1 MINLTTTLV
10 SFFNTN
16 NIGDRLI
23 SNTLKDKLSKY
34 DDLILCDFL
43 SQNDFSNEIKIS
55 EDESK
60 DETKDESKGSLKIN
74 ALSKASKLGFG
85 SILSKISYDQAI
97 KKNNFIN
104 EKYENSL
111 NTTDQ
116 LIIGGGN
123 MIFDVLPYSS
133 WSGRFSYYV
142 NKAVD
147 KDIPIFAISIG
158 IGPFQNRFQHELA
171 VSTLKKCRYITFRDY
186 KSLALFK
193 ELAPDYENAWVVPD
207 PVFFMDKKK
216 VSEPKETIAVNIIN
230 TNLYPNEISYS
241 EVIKNYALL
250 IDKLTTNFNKKVII
264 FNTET
269 KDYQACIDVF
279 KQVTNKANCETVNV
293 TSIQTLLSIYEKSEI
308 LIGTRMHS
316 LITAF
321 SQRVPIIGL
330 YWQQKVA
337 AMFQLIEDE
346 SSLFQL
352 FDFKNHI
359 DDIINLVEMKM
370 SNDQITYFNKIEQ
383 KLIELEKNNDEIL
396 KSIYG

>member
-55 EDESK
+55 EDES
-60 DETKDESKGSLKIN
+60 KDESKGSLKIN

-158 IGPFQNRFQHELA
+158 IGPFQNSFQHALA
-171 VSTLKKCRYITFRDY
+171 VSALKKCEYITFRDY

-207 PVFFMDKKK
+207 PVFFMDKNK
-216 VSEPKETIAVNIIN
+216 EDIPKDIIAVNVIN
-230 TNLYPNEISYS
+230 TKLFPNNISYS
-241 EVIKNYALL
+241 EIIKNYALL
-250 IDKLTTNFNKKVII
+250 VDTLATKFNKKIVI
-264 FNTET
+264 FNTES
-269 KDYQACIDVF
+269 KDYQACLDVYNHLS
-279 KQVTNKANCETVNV
+279 NKDNCEIINV
-293 TSIQTLLSIYEKSEI
+293 ANIQTLLSIYEKTEI

-337 AMFQLIEDE
+337 GMFDLIEDE
-346 SSLFQL
+346 TSLYKLSDFQNQIDEIVNL
-352 FDFKNHI
+352 TDLKMRNNQTNYFD
-359 DDIINLVEMKM
+359 
-370 SNDQITYFNKIEQ
+370 KIEG
-383 KLIELEKNNDEIL
+383 KLTALERSNNEIL
-396 KSIYG
+396 ESIYS

>member
-1 MINLTTTLV
+1 NMTTTLV

-55 EDESK
+55 EDES
-60 DETKDESKGSLKIN
+60 EDESKGSLKIN

-111 NTTDQ
+111 NTTNQ

-147 KDIPIFAISIG
+147 KDIPIFAIS
-158 IGPFQNRFQHELA
+158 
-171 VSTLKKCRYITFRDY
+171 
-186 KSLALFK
+186 
-193 ELAPDYENAWVVPD
+193 
-207 PVFFMDKKK
+207 
-216 VSEPKETIAVNIIN
+216 
-230 TNLYPNEISYS
+230 
-241 EVIKNYALL
+241 
-250 IDKLTTNFNKKVII
+250 
-264 FNTET
+264 
-269 KDYQACIDVF
+269 
-279 KQVTNKANCETVNV
+279 
-293 TSIQTLLSIYEKSEI
+293 
-308 LIGTRMHS
+308 
-316 LITAF
+316 
-321 SQRVPIIGL
+321 
-330 YWQQKVA
+330 
-337 AMFQLIEDE
+337 
-346 SSLFQL
+346 
-352 FDFKNHI
+352 
-359 DDIINLVEMKM
+359 
-370 SNDQITYFNKIEQ
+370 
-383 KLIELEKNNDEIL
+383 
-396 KSIYG
+396 